1 MVYLNLLYRERA
13 DMRCDDPHASEA
25 DGKQADEWPDKAMA
39 VKRSKDEG
47 EKDVNNKK

>member
-25 DGKQADEWPDKAMA
+25 DGKQADEWPDKAIRLLKNEQDA
-39 VKRSKDEG
+39 A
-47 EKDVNNKK
+47 